1 MILPLS
7 WLLRINDTPANRQ
20 MLYTVLQ
27 DLLALQHETGAIRE
41 EIGALTMGVYPP
53 PQKNKDYGT
62 NEASLIAKNGDQV
75 CDLLYTTNFAFLGLH
90 EAYYA
95 TKDPKIKAAADKLA
109 QFLCR
114 IQVISE
120 EHPEIDGG
128 WMRAFDFGRYEH
140 WGSNADHGWGAWA
153 IESGWTQSWI
163 ISILALREMDT
174 SIWDLTENI
183 KIDQHFAGLKKE
195 MFH

>member
-1 MILPLS
+1 
-7 WLLRINDTPANRQ
+7 
-20 MLYTVLQ
+20 MLFTVLE
-27 DLLALQHETGAIRE
+27 DLIALQHKTGAIRE
-41 EIGALTMGVYPP
+41 EIGDLTMGVYPP
-53 PQKNKDYGT
+53 PRNNEDYGT

-95 TKDPKIKAAADKLA
+95 TKDPKIKDAADKLA
-109 QFLCR
+109 EFLCR
-114 IQVISE
+114 IQVTSE

-174 SIWDLTENI
+174 SIWDLTESL
-183 KIDQHFAGLKKE
+183 KVDQHFIRLKDE
-195 MFH
+195 MLH